1 MARVTPFA
9 AGGLFFNEWYWE
21 PIFRALYALPV
32 LVIVAFVTDFAVR
45 RWARR
50 LAWPLRGGLAA
61 GIVFGGTALIL
72 VGGLVIESGRYARES
87 RAIARTIQFTTYEP
101 RSLPPRFVLE
111 SSAAGAGRDSPAIYA
126 FYLMTGN
133 GFASGHASVIQER
146 PPGESN
152 RYSGRCLLEG
162 ASGTCREVRS
172 PKGIRVMLATDV
184 ARSLEGSAL
193 LGGTLVSVSGSEI
206 TEDELLAYFDA
217 LRPVAPDEIEFK
229 RG

>member
-1 MARVTPFA
+1 MTPFA

-32 LVIVAFVTDFAVR
+32 LVVVAFVTDFAVR

-61 GIVFGGTALIL
+61 GIVLGGTALIL

-111 SSAAGAGRDSPAIYA
+111 RSTAAAGRDSPEIHVLY
-126 FYLMTGN
+126 FMTGD
-133 GFASGHASVIQER
+133 GWADVIQEL

-152 RYSGRCLLEG
+152 RDSERCLLEG
-162 ASGTCREVRS
+162 ASGACREVRS
-172 PKGIRVMLATDV
+172 PKGIRVMLSTDV
-184 ARSLEGSAL
+184 ARSLQGSAL
-193 LGGTLVSVSGSEI
+193 LGGTFVSLSGFDI
-206 TEDELLAYFDA
+206 TEAEVLAYFDA